1 MKIGNEEGYKV
12 GFWNLARLKNKDRE
26 FWESLREWDIIFM
39 KRGYR
44 RWERVKKWLPKGYIW
59 EYNKQKEEV
68 KTGGMM
74 GRREGIEERKER
86 G

>member
-44 RWERVKKWLPKGYIW
+44 RKD
-59 EYNKQKEEV
+59 
-68 KTGGMM
+68 
-74 GRREGIEERKER
+74 GRG
-86 G
+86 